1 MMNGSVCKESIQQD
15 SKRMES
21 DNNKK
26 KDEVRT
32 IKILACIRRAKKYE
46 EYLKIRLSMG
56 GINLQRIGLNLLNY
70 RYRLQILGL
79 NSYPDARLG
88 KVACP

>member
-1 MMNGSVCKESIQQD
+1 MYEERVCVCKESIQQD
-15 SKRMES
+15 SNRMES

-26 KDEVRT
+26 RRSSNN
-32 IKILACIRRAKKYE
+32 KIFSFAIAELRNE
-46 EYLKIRLSMG
+46 DMKIRLSMG
-56 GINLQRIGLNLLNY
+56 GINLQRIGLNFVNY